1 MTISPFSVRCA
12 HRQSKSRGF
21 TITELIIAAT
31 LGSIVMLG
39 VLTTFAMLV
48 RTGVRLSGYAEMES
62 QTRRAFEKMG
72 VDVRM
77 ASDFAAHFGGADLT
91 SFTLTIPSNDLS
103 TTTSVTYGYFAS
115 AGKYTFYYIPGAN
128 PATGA
133 NGESGRVDLIT
144 NVTALSIIRYDGSYA
159 VINTTTNPG
168 IKHIQ
173 ISVNV
178 SRSSVG
184 VAAATQIIRSSAF
197 TIRNI
202 SL

>member
-1 MTISPFSVRCA
+1 
-12 HRQSKSRGF
+12 
-21 TITELIIAAT
+21 
-31 LGSIVMLG
+31 MLG

-48 RTGVRLSGYAEMES
+48 RTGVRLSGYSEMES

-72 VDVRM
+72 IDVRM
-77 ASDFAAHFGGADLT
+77 ASDFTPHFGGADLT

-103 TTTSVTYGYFAS
+103 TTTSVTYGYYGTAS
-115 AGKYTFYYIPGAN
+115 KYTFYYIPGSN

-133 NGESGRVDLIT
+133 AGETSRVDLIT

-159 VINTTTNPG
+159 VITTATNPG